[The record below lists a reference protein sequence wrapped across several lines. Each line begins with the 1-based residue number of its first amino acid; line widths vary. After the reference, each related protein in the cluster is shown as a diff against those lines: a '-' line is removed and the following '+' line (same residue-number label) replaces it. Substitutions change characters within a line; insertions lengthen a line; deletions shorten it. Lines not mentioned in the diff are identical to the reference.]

1 MNGKTAIATLC
12 AVSLMTLMTAGAYA
26 ADKACVELKTT
37 GESEREFVENGQ
49 KVTRLVAIDKAVP
62 GDQIVW
68 TITATNVCK
77 TPTDNVVIAN
87 PVPEHMTYVANSAM
101 GTGAEITYSLDG
113 KEFKSPAELQM
124 RAADGTTRAV
134 RTDEYRAIRWTY
146 KNAFAPGATAF
157 VRYRA
162 VVK

>member
-1 MNGKTAIATLC
+1 MNGKRAIFA
-12 AVSLMTLMTAGAYA
+12 AVLLTTTAGAYA
-26 ADKACVELKTT
+26 ADKACVELKTSAAT
-37 GESEREFVENGQ
+37 EQEVIEQGQ
-49 KVTRLVAIDKAVP
+49 KVRRLAPAGKVLP
-62 GDQIVW
+62 GDEVVW

-101 GTGAEITYSLDG
+101 GTGTDIAYSLDG
-113 KEFKSPAELQM
+113 KEFKSAAELQV
-124 RAADGTTRAV
+124 RAADGTARAA
-134 RTDEYRAIRWTY
+134 RADEYRAIRWTY
-146 KNAFAPGATAF
+146 KATFAPGATAF